1 MLKLSA
7 AFFLCHIIL
16 SCFLVN
22 QIDSLSFFDQRPF
35 SINSRKSRK
44 LIRKEHGGL
53 PEADKLTVEEKQSY
67 IKDAFIFSWDG
78 YRNHSWGFD
87 ENRPV
92 SNGPRNTRNG
102 WGATIVDSL
111 DTLYIMGLKK
121 EFDEA
126 KEFVRNINWTLAE
139 EPVQLFETVIRYVG
153 GLLSAYD
160 LSNDLVFVEKAV
172 ELTELLI
179 PAFDSPT
186 GVPYQYMDFKTGKPL
201 RSPIACLAEVG
212 TIQIEFTRLSE
223 ITGNYKYHR
232 IVSMAFFSC

>member
-1 MLKLSA
+1 MDIETIAGALMKTDLS
-7 AFFLCHIIL
+7 LMVQEIQGNRYLQSCLIL
-16 SCFLVN
+16 
-22 QIDSLSFFDQRPF
+22 
-35 SINSRKSRK
+35 
-44 LIRKEHGGL
+44 
-53 PEADKLTVEEKQSY
+53 T
-67 IKDAFIFSWDG
+67 FI
-78 YRNHSWGFD
+78 
-87 ENRPV
+87 
-92 SNGPRNTRNG
+92 RNG

-111 DTLYIMGLKK
+111 DTLYIMGLRK

-186 GVPYQYMDFKTGKPL
+186 GVPYQYMDFKT
-201 RSPIACLAEVG
+201 
-212 TIQIEFTRLSE
+212 
-223 ITGNYKYHR
+223 
-232 IVSMAFFSC
+232 